1 MPNKLLTPTQVLREA
16 LRVLHNNLVF
26 LKNVNKQYSKEF
38 AVSGAKI
45 GSTVNVRKPNQ
56 YYVVKSTALQAQN
69 TNETTIPVTLTTNYQ
84 IGLNFTQAELTLS
97 LDDFSKRILTPAMA
111 RLASQMD
118 QDGLAQCL
126 NVFQQVGTP
135 GMTPGTTGGS
145 VLGLTVFNAP
155 QVYLNAAMM
164 MDNMACPRDENR
176 RCILNPAAMATSVN
190 ALSGLFQDS
199 GSIAEQYKKGIIGT
213 ALGFEFAMD
222 QNVNLLTTGSHAGVT
237 TNNPSNIVVNGAGQT
252 GSILLTNGWTAS
264 STGVLNPGE
273 IFTIAG
279 VYSVNP
285 ENQTNTGNL
294 AQFVVTG
301 PCSSDSG
308 GNVSIPIYPALVVA
322 GPGVANGTVTASP
335 ASNASLTLLSGSPN
349 ASNPMNIAYHQ
360 DAFTLAT
367 ADLEMPRGVDFA
379 ARETYDGVSMLMV
392 RAYDINN
399 AQFPCRIDVLGGWAT
414 LRPELACRITG

>member
-26 LKNVNKQYSKEF
+26 LKNVNKQYSQEF
-38 AVSGAKI
+38 AISGAKV
-45 GSTVNVRKPNQ
+45 GSTVNVRLPNR
-56 YYVVKSTALQAQN
+56 YYVVKSTALAAQN
-69 TNETTIPVTLTTNYQ
+69 TNETTVPVTLTTNYQ
-84 IGLNFTQAELTLS
+84 VGLNFTQAELTLS

-118 QDGLAQCL
+118 QDGLGQCV
-126 NVFQQVGTP
+126 NIFQQVGTP
-135 GMTPGTTGGS
+135 GNTPGTSGGS
-145 VLGLTVFNAP
+145 ASGLLQYNAP
-155 QVYLNAAMM
+155 LVYLNAGMM

-176 RCILNPAAMATSVN
+176 RVVINPIAMADTVN
-190 ALSGLFQDS
+190 SFTTFFHEGEAIS
-199 GSIAEQYKKGIIGT
+199 AQYKKGVMGS

-222 QNVNLLTTGSHAGVT
+222 QNVNLLLTGTHAG
-237 TNNPSNIVVNGAGQT
+237 SSGAVVNGAGQT
-252 GSILLTNGWTAS
+252 GSILSTTGWTAS
-264 STGVLNPGE
+264 STGILNPGE

-279 VYSVNP
+279 VSSVNP
-285 ENQTNTGNL
+285 ENQTSTGQL
-294 AQFVVTG
+294 AQFVVAG
-301 PCSSDSG
+301 VCSSDAF
-308 GNVSIPIYPALVVA
+308 GNVSIPIYPAIVVA
-322 GPGVANGTVTASP
+322 GPQVANGTVTASP
-335 ASNASLTLLSGSPN
+335 AANAALTLLSGSAN
-349 ASNPMNIAYHQ
+349 TSYPMNIAYHQ

-379 ARETYDGVSMLMV
+379 ARETYEGVSMLMV